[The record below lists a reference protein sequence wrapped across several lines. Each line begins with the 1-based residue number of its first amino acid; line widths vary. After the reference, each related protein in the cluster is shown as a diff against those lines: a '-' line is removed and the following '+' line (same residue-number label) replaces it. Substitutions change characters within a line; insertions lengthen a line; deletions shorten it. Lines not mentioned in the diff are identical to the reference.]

1 MKLLKIIFVL
11 FILLNLHNIALPSEV
26 YFIDMKKILNE
37 SKAGKKAQD
46 FLKKK
51 FESENK
57 KFAKEA
63 ETLKKEESDL
73 IAKKK
78 LVSNEEYKK
87 SLISLRDKSKNY
99 QNKKRQASNDWVRKK
114 NEARARLLK
123 ALNPILQKYMKEN
136 NITIII
142 DKKNVLLAEKN
153 YDLTEKVLKIL
164 DNEVQSIELK

>member
-11 FILLNLHNIALPSEV
+11 FILLNLHNIALSSEV